1 MKHKIAIITTDFL
14 SDYIQHAFSK
24 LNLDCSYELFIYKTF
39 RDIPDLIPQISKDV
53 TGILTSGSFPAQVI
67 RLSYPDLPYIIMP
80 FNTDDESICHLFLR
94 LLDEDRTLDFNR
106 ISEDVI
112 SIHNVELRTYLR
124 DGVSYSLAATADQV
138 VSEKT
143 LEELYQIENY
153 IFNHHMHLWN
163 DGQIDLCVTRFSSL
177 VEPLRE
183 AGIKVLFPYPS
194 IVYIND
200 VCQKLFKEIEY
211 RTLQEHCPAS
221 IAISVIPMS
230 GNQEQL
236 LFSMEHHTLLLQSAL
251 IEFLGDSN
259 LEYVF
264 RRTDSALEIV
274 TQQKNV
280 NMLTENRQ
288 CCKIQNFLKQK
299 AGHKFFI
306 GYGLGWN
313 LEHARMNALNALQKA
328 ESFRKSTSFIMDAD
342 NKLMG
347 PLRPA
352 ENISSPVPK
361 TPKSSASFSHEK
373 KKEVLTIIRSFP
385 NHEATSQ
392 DLADKMQVTKR
403 SANRILSAMLNEH
416 LIEIARTQTTAA
428 KGRPERIYRPAKLQ

>member
-313 LEHARMNALNALQKA
+313 LEHARMNALTALQKA
-328 ESFRKSTSFIMDAD
+328 EAFRKSTSFIMDAD
-342 NKLMG
+342 NKLIG
-347 PLRPA
+347 PLRPS
-352 ENISSPVPK
+352 ENIVSPAPK
-361 TPKSSASFSHEK
+361 NKKSSVSFSHEK
-373 KKEVLTIIRSFP
+373 KKQVLTIIRSFP

-392 DLADKMQVTKR
+392 DLADKMQITKR
-403 SANRILSAMLNEH
+403 SANRILSAMLDEQ
-416 LIEIARTQTTAA
+416 LIEIARTQITAA
-428 KGRPERIYRPAKLQ
+428 KGRPERIYRPAKLY